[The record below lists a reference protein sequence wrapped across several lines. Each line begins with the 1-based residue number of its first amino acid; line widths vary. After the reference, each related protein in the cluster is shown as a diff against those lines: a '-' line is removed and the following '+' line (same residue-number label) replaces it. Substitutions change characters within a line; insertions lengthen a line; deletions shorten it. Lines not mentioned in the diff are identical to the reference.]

1 MYVAVTR
8 ARKRLYLS
16 WAQTRMLHGQTR
28 YCVASSF
35 FDEIP
40 DELLRRINPVS
51 KPAYEAPRA
60 SGGWSTSAAKAAS
73 SPGLPNGLRIGMNVQ
88 HAKFGFGVIVSAE
101 GRGADARVQ
110 VNFMGAGMKWLVLEY
125 AKLTPA

>member
-16 WAQTRMLHGQTR
+16 WAQTRTLHGQTR

-40 DELLRRINPVS
+40 DELLRRINPVTVAQS
-51 KPAYEAPRA
+51 SRPTYEAPRA
-60 SGGWSTSAAKAAS
+60 RQVVAAS
-73 SPGLPNGLRIGMNVQ
+73 RRVGYRRSVGQAAGR
-88 HAKFGFGVIVSAE
+88 SAE
-101 GRGADARVQ
+101 RFEDRH
-110 VNFMGAGMKWLVLEY
+110 ERSS
-125 AKLTPA
+125 TPSSAWA